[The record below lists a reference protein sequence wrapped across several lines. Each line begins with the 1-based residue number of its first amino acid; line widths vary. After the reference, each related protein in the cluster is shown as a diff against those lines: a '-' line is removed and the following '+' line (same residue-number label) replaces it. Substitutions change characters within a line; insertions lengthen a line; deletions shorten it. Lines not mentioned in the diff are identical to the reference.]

1 MQPYRTCK
9 LFGALRV
16 VLGIQDAIALIHS
29 PRGCVY
35 NLRYLLGVRG
45 AKTNRILT
53 TEMDEKDV
61 IFGGEVRLKRA
72 IMEVD
77 RKYKPNLIA
86 ILTSC
91 ASSIIGE
98 DIELVVRDVDVNAKL
113 LPIYSG
119 GFEGD
124 QIDGYKEALKK
135 VVDLIVE
142 GADKD
147 SSLNLLAVYRYGWD
161 LEEVKRLISL
171 VGVRVNA
178 TLTAKTTLK
187 EIEGASKASLNVIMC
202 EASGFDAA
210 RIMEKRFGIPY
221 LHPLLPVGIRATES
235 FITTISESVGKKV
248 SNMPLK
254 EKKVAEMEIEKIKSA
269 TRGKK
274 VCIISGASRIA
285 PLTLFVTELEMEPVI
300 ISIDRVGETTTDD
313 LNSIIKQNNLNPK
326 ILIEPEF
333 DDVFDSIAE
342 EKPDLIV
349 GGLYEEVLSKS
360 FGIPL
365 CDVMHGEKKTMGFRG
380 AITLA
385 MRIKEAILSGK

>member
-202 EASGFDAA
+202 VSSGVDAA

-235 FITTISESVGKKV
+235 FIT
-248 SNMPLK
+248 
-254 EKKVAEMEIEKIKSA
+254 
-269 TRGKK
+269 
-274 VCIISGASRIA
+274 
-285 PLTLFVTELEMEPVI
+285 
-300 ISIDRVGETTTDD
+300 
-313 LNSIIKQNNLNPK
+313 
-326 ILIEPEF
+326 
-333 DDVFDSIAE
+333 
-342 EKPDLIV
+342 
-349 GGLYEEVLSKS
+349 
-360 FGIPL
+360 
-365 CDVMHGEKKTMGFRG
+365 
-380 AITLA
+380 
-385 MRIKEAILSGK
+385 